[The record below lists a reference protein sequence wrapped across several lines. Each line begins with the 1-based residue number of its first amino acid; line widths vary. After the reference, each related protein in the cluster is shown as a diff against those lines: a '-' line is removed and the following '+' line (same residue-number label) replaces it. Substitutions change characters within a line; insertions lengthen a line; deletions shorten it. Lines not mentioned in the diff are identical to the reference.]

1 MPLSLRAGLSWCV
14 CARQAVFLDL
24 KGDRY
29 FRLPETLDGLF
40 QRWAAGEEVV
50 TGDLA
55 PLVARGILEPGDR
68 GPVPPARHVPAIR
81 DFALGN
87 KRRAPLRHVIAAIG
101 SQLCA
106 RRALK
111 RHSIASVVARLVA
124 ESLTATDLVLDET
137 RHRSVASAFAAS
149 GMVLRA
155 ADECLPRAIAARR
168 MCQRQGLDTALIFG
182 VRLSPF
188 AAHSWVQAGDAVI
201 VGDLENVRLYTPIL
215 VLP

>member
-14 CARQAVFLDL
+14 CAHQAVFLDL
-24 KGDRY
+24 EGDRY
-29 FRLPETLDGLF
+29 FRLPETLDDLF
-40 QRWAAGEEVV
+40 QRWAAGEEIA

-68 GPVPPARHVPAIR
+68 GPAAPARYAPATR
-81 DFALGN
+81 DFAVGN
-87 KRRAPLRHVIAAIG
+87 ERRAPLRHVIAAIG
-101 SQLCA
+101 SQLRA
-106 RRALK
+106 RHALK
-111 RHSIASVVARLVA
+111 RHSIASVVARIVA
-124 ESLTATDLVLDET
+124 EQAIATILVLDEK
-137 RHRSVASAFAAS
+137 RQREIASAFAAS

-155 ADECLPRAIAARR
+155 ADDCLPRAIAARR
-168 MCQRQGLDTALIFG
+168 MCQRKRLDTALIFG
-182 VRLSPF
+182 VRLNPF